1 LLFNSNYKAFYNAY
15 EKPNEYNIHST
26 RQQFVVFSFG
36 FVFFFCALQKRKG
49 MKESQYFKARY
60 YVLKSSI

>member
-1 LLFNSNYKAFYNAY
+1 MPVEIKTYLEVIA
-15 EKPNEYNIHST
+15 T

-49 MKESQYFKARY
+49 TREN
-60 YVLKSSI
+60 